1 MAEIVIFIVLAFWGI
16 MSVKLIMQG
25 LLFCV
30 SIFASIVGIIKR
42 RTILKVNVIG
52 IGVSSIGTLLMLSLL
67 YFGNYLLLFWFGYA
81 YTDSIVFWIF
91 AVMSCLFMLL
101 QFPEK
106 ILKIWENS
114 TKLGSIESDILKR
127 KMKTESF

>member
-1 MAEIVIFIVLAFWGI
+1 MAEIAKFIVLAFWGM
-16 MSVKLIMQG
+16 MSVQLIMQG
-25 LLFCV
+25 LLSCV

-42 RTILKVNVIG
+42 RTTLKVNVIG

-67 YFGNYLLLFWFGYA
+67 YFGNYLILFWFGYA

-91 AVMSCLFMLL
+91 AVMNCLFMLL
-101 QFPEK
+101 KFPEK
-106 ILKIWENS
+106 ILKIWKNS
-114 TKLGSIESDILKR
+114 TKPGSIESDILKR

>member
-42 RTILKVNVIG
+42 RTTLKVNVIG

>member
-1 MAEIVIFIVLAFWGI
+1 MAEIVIFIVLAFWGM

-30 SIFASIVGIIKR
+30 TLFASIVGIIKR

-91 AVMSCLFMLL
+91 AIMNCLFMLL
-101 QFPEK
+101 KFPEK
-106 ILKIWENS
+106 ILKIWKNS
-114 TKLGSIESDILKR
+114 TEPGSIESDILKR

>member
-1 MAEIVIFIVLAFWGI
+1 MAEIVIFIVLAFWGM

-30 SIFASIVGIIKR
+30 TLFASIVGIIKR

-91 AVMSCLFMLL
+91 AVMNCLFMLL
-101 QFPEK
+101 KFPEK
-106 ILKIWENS
+106 ILKIWKNS
-114 TKLGSIESDILKR
+114 TEPGSVESDIFKR
-127 KMKTESF
+127 QMKT